1 MRWAILPDLV
11 PEGAAMNLRR
21 RVRSFAIVATL
32 AVAVAATARVA
43 PAQQRFEWPEK
54 AKNLKVLPKNTP
66 KEKLSATMIGFT
78 RALGVRCPFCHVG
91 QEGQPL
97 TTYDFGSDQKP
108 MKQVARGMMKL
119 VKKTNDEIRKMN
131 VPEPKHVE
139 VACITCHRGRPR
151 PMTLA
156 DELALVYGSAG

>member
-21 RVRSFAIVATL
+21 GVGSFAIVATL

-43 PAQQRFEWPEK
+43 SAQQRFEWPEK

-91 QEGQPL
+91 LE
-97 TTYDFGSDQKP
+97 D
-108 MKQVARGMMKL
+108 
-119 VKKTNDEIRKMN
+119 RKS
-131 VPEPKHVE
+131 VV
-139 VACITCHRGRPR
+139 
-151 PMTLA
+151 
-156 DELALVYGSAG
+156 

>member
-43 PAQQRFEWPEK
+43 PAQQRFEWPDR
-54 AKNLKVLPKNTP
+54 AKNLKVLPKDTP
-66 KEKLSATMIGFT
+66 KEKLQATMIGFT

-97 TTYDFGSDQKP
+97 TSFDFVSDAKP
-108 MKQVARGMMKL
+108 PKQIARGMMKMVRDIEKDL
-119 VKKTNDEIRKMN
+119 HRMKL
-131 VPEPKHVE
+131 PEPNRVNVE
-139 VACITCHRGRPR
+139 CITCHRGRPR
-151 PMTLA
+151 PMTLT
-156 DELALVYGSAG
+156 E

>member
-21 RVRSFAIVATL
+21 RVGSFAIVVATL

-91 QEGQPL
+91 QDRQHGGTVQHPPRSL
-97 TTYDFGSDQKP
+97 LQQRLVRFQRTKP
-108 MKQVARGMMKL
+108 Q
-119 VKKTNDEIRKMN
+119 
-131 VPEPKHVE
+131 
-139 VACITCHRGRPR
+139 
-151 PMTLA
+151 
-156 DELALVYGSAG
+156 